1 MTFNSSPIL
10 PPLRIMI
17 VDDSAIVRGMLSRRL
32 GEQSDFQI
40 ISTSVDGQMAVE
52 ELGNIKVDVI
62 ILDLEMPRMDGFTAL
77 PEIRRLAPL
86 AKIIIS
92 SSLTERN
99 ADAALRALS
108 MGANDYVTKP
118 TSRQSRD
125 HADRYYDEMVEKIRA
140 LTNRQTPSA
149 AVVAPV
155 ATTTLPPTPM
165 VEARPASPRPPAT
178 LSEFADGIASSP
190 SQLLPVQR
198 PQVLAVASS
207 TGGPQALLQVFG
219 EARQCLAGIPVFV
232 TQHMPPTF
240 TAILAKHIHQASG
253 IECREGEEGDAIQ
266 PGTIYIAPG
275 DYHMRLRKEAEGPR
289 IRLSQD
295 APINYCRPAADPMI
309 SSLVEI
315 YGSRMLL
322 LVLTGMGHDGM
333 DGARMVMEAGG
344 TVVAQD
350 KASSTVWGMPKA
362 VAENGY
368 CKGLLA
374 LPQFSQYLQLVFG
387 GGR

>member
-1 MTFNSSPIL
+1 MTLTSSSN
-10 PPLRIMI
+10 PPALRIMI

-32 GEQSDFQI
+32 GEQTDFQI
-40 ISTSVDGQMAVE
+40 VSTSVDGQMAVE
-52 ELGNIKVDVI
+52 ELSKLKVDVI

-99 ADAALRALS
+99 ADVAIRALS

-125 HADRYYDEMVEKIRA
+125 EADRYYDEMVEKIRA
-140 LTNRQTPSA
+140 LTNRLSPAGAAVAPTPVSVPSA
-149 AVVAPV
+149 PAVAAAQP
-155 ATTTLPPTPM
+155 AT
-165 VEARPASPRPPAT
+165 PRPPAT
-178 LSEFADGIASSP
+178 LSEFADGVASSP
-190 SQLLPVQR
+190 SQLLPGQR

-219 EARQCLAGIPVFV
+219 EARQCLTGIPVFV

-240 TAILAKHIHQASG
+240 TSILAKHIHQASG
-253 IECREGEEGDAIQ
+253 IECREAEEGDSIQ

-275 DYHMRLRKEAEGPR
+275 DYHMRVRKEAEGAR

-309 SSLVEI
+309 ASLVEI
-315 YGSRMLL
+315 YGSRLLL

-333 DGARMVMEAGG
+333 DGARMVMQAGG